1 MINTDSD
8 IGTDSDIVTGRSLIK
23 YNETVETDLE
33 IIENNN
39 LTILN
44 QLCSPKKIPEG
55 IPPPLTKKVQP
66 EKLKDLKKTS
76 LKSSNSISTSMV
88 CVHQ

>member
-1 MINTDSD
+1 MFN
-8 IGTDSDIVTGRSLIK
+8 TDSDIVTGRSFLK
-23 YNETVETDLE
+23 HNETIETDLE

-55 IPPPLTKKVQP
+55 IPPPPTKKVQL
-66 EKLKDLKKTS
+66 EKLMDLKKTS
-76 LKSSNSISTSMV
+76 VKSNDSISTSMM

>member
-1 MINTDSD
+1 MIN
-8 IGTDSDIVTGRSLIK
+8 TDSDIVTGRSFIK

-44 QLCSPKKIPEG
+44 QLCSQKKLPEG
-55 IPPPLTKKVQP
+55 IPPTLTKKVQP

-76 LKSSNSISTSMV
+76 MKSSNSISTSMM

>member
-1 MINTDSD
+1 MFN
-8 IGTDSDIVTGRSLIK
+8 TDSDIVTGRSFIK

-55 IPPPLTKKVQP
+55 IPPPPTKKVQP
-66 EKLKDLKKTS
+66 EDLKKTS
-76 LKSSNSISTSMV
+76 LKSSNSISTSMM

>member
-1 MINTDSD
+1 MFNTDSD
-8 IGTDSDIVTGRSLIK
+8 IITGRSFIK
-23 YNETVETDLE
+23 HNETVETDLE

-55 IPPPLTKKVQP
+55 IPPPPTKKVQP
-66 EKLKDLKKTS
+66 EKSMDLKKTS
-76 LKSSNSISTSMV
+76 LKSNNSISTSMM

>member
-8 IGTDSDIVTGRSLIK
+8 IITGRSFIK
-23 YNETVETDLE
+23 HNETVETDLE

-55 IPPPLTKKVQP
+55 LPPPPTKKVQP

-76 LKSSNSISTSMV
+76 MKSSNSISTSMM

>member
-1 MINTDSD
+1 MFNTDSD
-8 IGTDSDIVTGRSLIK
+8 IITGRSFIK
-23 YNETVETDLE
+23 HNETVETDLE

-55 IPPPLTKKVQP
+55 IPPHPSIKKVQP

-76 LKSSNSISTSMV
+76 MKSNNSISTSMM

>member
-1 MINTDSD
+1 MFNTDSD
-8 IGTDSDIVTGRSLIK
+8 IITGRSFIK
-23 YNETVETDLE
+23 HNETIETDLE

-55 IPPPLTKKVQP
+55 IPPPPTKKVQP

-76 LKSSNSISTSMV
+76 LKSSNSISTSMM

>member
-1 MINTDSD
+1 MIN
-8 IGTDSDIVTGRSLIK
+8 TDSDIVTGRSFIK

-55 IPPPLTKKVQP
+55 IPPPPTKKVQP
-66 EKLKDLKKTS
+66 EKLKDLKKIS
-76 LKSSNSISTSMV
+76 MKSSNSISTSMM

>member
-1 MINTDSD
+1 MFNTDSD
-8 IGTDSDIVTGRSLIK
+8 IITGRSFIK
-23 YNETVETDLE
+23 HNETVETDLE

-55 IPPPLTKKVQP
+55 IPPPPTKKVQP

-76 LKSSNSISTSMV
+76 LKSSNSISTSMM

>member
-1 MINTDSD
+1 MFN
-8 IGTDSDIVTGRSLIK
+8 TDSDIVTGRSFIK
-23 YNETVETDLE
+23 HNETVETDLE

-44 QLCSPKKIPEG
+44 QLCSPKKIPEA
-55 IPPPLTKKVQP
+55 IPPTKKNQP

-76 LKSSNSISTSMV
+76 MKSNDSISTSMM

>member
-1 MINTDSD
+1 MFN
-8 IGTDSDIVTGRSLIK
+8 TDSDIVTGRSFLK
-23 YNETVETDLE
+23 HNETVETDLE

-44 QLCSPKKIPEG
+44 QLCSPKKISEG
-55 IPPPLTKKVQP
+55 IPPPPTKKVQP

-76 LKSSNSISTSMV
+76 LKSSNSISTSMM

>member
-1 MINTDSD
+1 MFNI
-8 IGTDSDIVTGRSLIK
+8 DSDIVTGRSFLK
-23 YNETVETDLE
+23 HNETVETDLE
-33 IIENNN
+33 VIENNI

-55 IPPPLTKKVQP
+55 IPPPPSTKKVQP
-66 EKLKDLKKTS
+66 EKLKDLKRNSMKNNS
-76 LKSSNSISTSMV
+76 SISTSTM

>member
-1 MINTDSD
+1 MFN
-8 IGTDSDIVTGRSLIK
+8 TDSDIVTGRSFIK
-23 YNETVETDLE
+23 HNETVETDLE

-44 QLCSPKKIPEG
+44 QLCSSKKIPEG
-55 IPPPLTKKVQP
+55 IPPPPTKKVQP

-76 LKSSNSISTSMV
+76 MKSSNSISTSMI

>member
-1 MINTDSD
+1 MFNTDSD
-8 IGTDSDIVTGRSLIK
+8 IITGKSFLK
-23 YNETVETDLE
+23 HNKTVETDLE
-33 IIENNN
+33 VIENNN

>member
-1 MINTDSD
+1 MFNTDSD
-8 IGTDSDIVTGRSLIK
+8 IITGRSFIK
-23 YNETVETDLE
+23 HNETVETDLE

-55 IPPPLTKKVQP
+55 IPPPPTKKVQP

-76 LKSSNSISTSMV
+76 MKSNNSISTSMM